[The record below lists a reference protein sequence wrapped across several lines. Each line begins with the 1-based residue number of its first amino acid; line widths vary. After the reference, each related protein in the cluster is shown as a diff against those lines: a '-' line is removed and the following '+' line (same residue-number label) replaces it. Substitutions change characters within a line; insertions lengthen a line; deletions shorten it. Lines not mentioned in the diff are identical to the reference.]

1 MERCMRCNHELII
14 GGNFMLSEVVGEE
27 LAEDDDAMV
36 TNCSCP
42 YCGAQYEIY
51 DTPENEKKNYP
62 YWK

>member
-14 GGNFMLSEVVGEE
+14 GGDFMLSEVVGEE

-42 YCGAQYEIY
+42 YCGAHYEIY